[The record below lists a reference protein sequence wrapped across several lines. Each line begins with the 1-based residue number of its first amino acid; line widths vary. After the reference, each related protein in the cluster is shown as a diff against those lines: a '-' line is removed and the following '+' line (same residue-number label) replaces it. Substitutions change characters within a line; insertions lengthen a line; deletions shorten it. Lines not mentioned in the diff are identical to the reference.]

1 MMSYFLR
8 RLLAAASTL
17 VGITVITFLVL
28 HLTPGEPGPGTA
40 LDTRGPDPET
50 VQALRDRYGLDRP
63 LPAQYLAWVARVV
76 RLDFGR
82 SLVDHR
88 PVRRR
93 ILERL
98 PYTLAL
104 NLAALAVIF
113 AVAIPLGALAASRRG
128 SPADRVSGVMLYA
141 LYALPSFWVALL
153 LQAGLAVGL
162 GWFPLAGIASPD
174 AAAWNPALRWLDTA
188 WHMALPVFC
197 LSYGSLAF
205 FARFARANLL
215 EALSTESIRAA
226 RSRGLGPGRVL
237 WRHALGQAWIPFL
250 TLAGLLLPTL
260 VSGSVLIERIFAWP
274 GLGGLMYESLF
285 TRDYPTILGLT
296 TLTACLVVGGTLIAD
311 TLYLVA
317 DPRLRRPTEPS

>member
-1 MMSYFLR
+1 VVSYLLR
-8 RLLAAASTL
+8 RMLAAVSTL
-17 VGITVITFLVL
+17 IGITIITFLVL
-28 HLTPGEPGPGTA
+28 HLTPGEPGPATA
-40 LDTRGPDPET
+40 MDTRGPDPAT
-50 VQALRDRYGLDRP
+50 TQALRQRYGLDRP
-63 LPAQYLAWVARVV
+63 LASQYLSWVSRVV

-88 PVRRR
+88 PVRER

-98 PYTLAL
+98 PRTLAL

-113 AVAIPLGALAASRRG
+113 AVAIPLGALSAARRG
-128 SPADRVSGVMLYA
+128 SPGDRAGGITLYA

-153 LQAGLAVGL
+153 LQASLAVGL
-162 GWFPLAGIASPD
+162 GWFPLAGMSSPGASE
-174 AAAWNPALRWLDTA
+174 WNPILRWLDSG
-188 WHMALPVFC
+188 WHMVLPVFC

-215 EALSTESIRAA
+215 DALATRSLRAA
-226 RSRGLGPGRVL
+226 RARGLGPGRLL
-237 WRHALGQAWIPFL
+237 WRHALAQAWIPFL
-250 TLAGLLLPTL
+250 TLAGLLIPTL

-296 TLTACLVVGGTLIAD
+296 TLTAVLVVTGTFLAD

-317 DPRLRRPTEPS
+317 DPRLRRPADKS

>member
-1 MMSYFLR
+1 MMSYLLR
-8 RLLAAASTL
+8 RLLAAAATL

-28 HLTPGEPGPGTA
+28 HLTPGEPGPGLA
-40 LDTRGPDPET
+40 PDTRGPDPET
-50 VQALRDRYGLDRP
+50 VQALRERYGLDRP
-63 LPAQYLAWVARVV
+63 LASQYLSWAGRVV

-82 SLVDHR
+82 SMVDHR

-128 SPADRVSGVMLYA
+128 SPADKAGGFTLYA

-153 LQAGLAVGL
+153 LQASLAVGL
-162 GWFPLAGIASPD
+162 GWFPLAGIASPGS
-174 AAAWNPALRWLDTA
+174 ASWNLPLRWLDTG
-188 WHMALPVFC
+188 WHMVLPVFC

-215 EALSTESIRAA
+215 EALASESIRAA
-226 RSRGLGPGRVL
+226 RSRGIGPGRVL

-260 VSGSVLIERIFAWP
+260 VSGSILIERIFAWP

-296 TLTACLVVGGTLIAD
+296 TLTAVLVVTGTLLAD
-311 TLYLVA
+311 LLYLVA
-317 DPRLRRPTEPS
+317 DPRLRRPAESP